1 MSWYSS
7 SLGETKVEL
16 WKIGS
21 HHGTVDA
28 LLASVDEAGLN
39 IHEVI
44 PLAVNAGNHEGCP
57 YMKRQPMNDSR
68 CGLSFCVHLRIA
80 DYRANWESSRSYSR
94 MKSRRP
100 LSRL

>member
-21 HHGTVDA
+21 HYGTVDA

-57 YMKRQPMNDSR
+57 YMTKNFL
-68 CGLSFCVHLRIA
+68 CGSSCEPYSASICAHLRITGQIGKA
-80 DYRANWESSRSYSR
+80 AARIAE
-94 MKSRRP
+94 
-100 LSRL
+100 